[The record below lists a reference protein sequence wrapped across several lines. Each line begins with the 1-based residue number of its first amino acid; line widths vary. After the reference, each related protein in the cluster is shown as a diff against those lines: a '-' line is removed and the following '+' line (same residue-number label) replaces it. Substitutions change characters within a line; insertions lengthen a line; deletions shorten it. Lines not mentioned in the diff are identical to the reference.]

1 MKPQLYL
8 SMVALCATL
17 IFSCSTDEMSTA
29 DSPMADDYTA
39 LALPQ
44 APATKEI
51 EIEILEMINAYRLEN
66 NLEPLKQNTVV
77 KSVAF
82 THTDYMVVTNDVSHE
97 GFFER
102 RDILMKHERAEE
114 VSENVGY
121 GYNSARAVVDA
132 WIASPGHNA
141 QLVGDY
147 TEFDISA
154 EKNAEGRWFF
164 TNMFIKR

>member
-1 MKPQLYL
+1 MKPQIYL
-8 SMVALCATL
+8 PMVALLAMLT
-17 IFSCSTDEMSTA
+17 FSCSTEEI
-29 DSPMADDYTA
+29 PQDDFEQ

-44 APATKEI
+44 APATKQI
-51 EIEILEMINAYRLEN
+51 EIEILEMINAYRIEN
-66 NLEPLKQNTVV
+66 GLNPMRQNTVV

-82 THTDYMVVTNDVSHE
+82 THTDYMVTTNDVSHE
-97 GFFER
+97 NFFER
-102 RDILMKHERAEE
+102 RDMLMEHEKAES

-121 GYNSARAVVDA
+121 GYSSARAVVDA
-132 WIASPGHNA
+132 WIASPGHQA

-154 EKNAEGRWFF
+154 EKNTEGRWFF